1 MTSSH
6 RIALGLLIVTCT
18 GAMACSSPSAV
29 CDINSGITG
38 RWSYEATQEVPVR
51 AQISGSM
58 VISSANCVDF
68 QGVLDAV
75 EVLAT
80 GESRRVGGLVSG
92 TIVAA
97 SLIRFEAVVGDG
109 TREHIARLAA
119 DSLAGEWVQSA
130 GSIPGN
136 GRFGAHRAGAL

>member
-1 MTSSH
+1 MRHGVFQSS
-6 RIALGLLIVTCT
+6 RGLRRN
-18 GAMACSSPSAV
+18 GAV
-29 CDINSGITG
+29 TG

-75 EVLAT
+75 EMLAT
-80 GESRRVGGLVSG
+80 GESRRVGGRVSG

-119 DSLAGEWVQSA
+119 DSLTGEWYSRQA
-130 GSIPGN
+130 QF
-136 GRFGAHRAGAL
+136 RKRTFRR